1 MFQDRRGLKS
11 SAASS
16 ENRLKPVVLRTHFS
30 GFSRG
35 VAQEFIPGQWFSDL
49 QNLGGAVEQ
58 CSPRVRIFLCGQTR
72 VGVWSLRSLV
82 SATFTSGSPVAEK
95 WNGDEGM
102 RGDGGDETPQR
113 MKATQRSRRPNT
125 ENRKVSRSRSQ
136 SSPTIPFISRILV
149 SALTSKLNAA
159 GTETGPRGFAPD
171 SCCARQVERDKGR
184 SVARASAREF
194 GGRWW

>member
-1 MFQDRRGLKS
+1 M
-11 SAASS
+11 
-16 ENRLKPVVLRTHFS
+16 
-30 GFSRG
+30 
-35 VAQEFIPGQWFSDL
+35 WC
-49 QNLGGAVEQ
+49 LG
-58 CSPRVRIFLCGQTR
+58 
-72 VGVWSLRSLV
+72 SLV

-159 GTETGPRGFAPD
+159 GTETGSRGFAPG
-171 SCCARQVERDKGR
+171 SCCARQVEKDKGR

-194 GGRWW
+194 GAGAASLRRGKRHLWLRGSVRRAKPGSSPVAQGFSNCRYGERLVAVGWACFRWEGIWGWREMEVMRQLNE

>member
-95 WNGDEGM
+95 WNGDEA
-102 RGDGGDETPQR
+102 
-113 MKATQRSRRPNT
+113 K
-125 ENRKVSRSRSQ
+125 
-136 SSPTIPFISRILV
+136 
-149 SALTSKLNAA
+149 
-159 GTETGPRGFAPD
+159 
-171 SCCARQVERDKGR
+171 
-184 SVARASAREF
+184 SVARTSAREF
-194 GGRWW
+194 GAWGGNFAVRKGALRVGVVVRRVKPGSCRLAPGVLVFRYRQGRFPVANLSGKREEIRGSGEMVGIGRP